1 MKTVALEERDLLFVN
16 GDFQL
21 IAEEEEVAQCLE
33 LEFGTGQEDWF
44 LNLMYG
50 ADHKAFL
57 EKSTDA
63 QARAEVFRVLGN
75 EERVRTINSVE
86 IISDKARRERLIKFD
101 VTLVDD
107 TNLSREVSLDVG
119 P

>member
-1 MKTVALEERDLLFVN
+1 MKTIALNDRDLLFVN
-16 GDFQL
+16 GDFQM
-21 IAEEEEVAQCLE
+21 IAEEEEVCQCLE
-33 LEFGTGQEDWF
+33 IEFGTNQKDWF
-44 LNLMYG
+44 LNLLYG

-63 QARAEVFRVLGN
+63 QARAEAFRVLGN

-86 IISDKARRERLIKFD
+86 IFSDKTRRERLIKYD
-101 VTLVDD
+101 VTLTDD